1 MKMLRWTRSRWG
13 LVVALLADVMLGGPG
28 IPGLPGGPSLNAAMA
43 AQESVTADW
52 LAMDGVIGTAVGR
65 DLSGDYVVKVY
76 LTALGMA
83 QLPASVAGVPV
94 QFEITG
100 PIRAL
105 NEPALADGAP
115 VAAAADEVDRR
126 ANFPRPVPIGVSTGH
141 TGVTAGTLGAR
152 VTDGGQ
158 VFALSNNHVYA
169 NNNEARPGDPLLQ
182 PGVADG
188 GRNPTDVVATL
199 HDFQEIAFCS
209 NRFQCPLNQM
219 DAAIALTSTDD
230 VGFATPDDGYGSP
243 RDTPLEAT
251 LGTKVQKYGRT
262 TGYTHGTVT
271 GINAVIDVSYR
282 GGTARFENQVL
293 ISGNGFSAGGD
304 SGSLIVSEGFLA
316 ADRRPVGLL
325 FAGSPTST
333 IANPIDIV
341 LDRFDVTIDGGDDG
355 R

>member
-13 LVVALLADVMLGGPG
+13 LVAALMADVALGGPRV
-28 IPGLPGGPSLNAAMA
+28 PGLAGGPSLAAAMA
-43 AQESVTADW
+43 AQETVTADW
-52 LAMDGVIGTAVGR
+52 LALDGVVGTAVGLDR
-65 DLSGDYVVKVY
+65 SGDYVVKVY
-76 LTALGMA
+76 LTALGVA
-83 QLPASVAGVPV
+83 QLPASVAGIPV
-94 QFEITG
+94 EYEITG

-105 NEPALADGAP
+105 NEAEALPAAMSS
-115 VAAAADEVDRR
+115 EIDRR

-141 TGVTAGTLGAR
+141 PGVTAGTLGAR
-152 VTDGGQ
+152 VSDGER

-169 NNNEARPGDPLLQ
+169 NNNNASPGDPLLQ

-188 GRNPTDVVATL
+188 GRNPTDAVATL
-199 HDFQEIAFCS
+199 HDFEEIEFCAT
-209 NRFQCPLNQM
+209 RFRCPLNRM

-230 VGFATPDDGYGSP
+230 VGHATPDDGYGSP
-243 RDTPLEAT
+243 RTTPLEAT

-282 GGTARFENQVL
+282 GGVARFEDQIL

-341 LDRFDVTIDGGDDG
+341 LDRFDVTIDEGN
-355 R
+355 

>member
-13 LVVALLADVMLGGPG
+13 LVVALLADVTLGGPG
-28 IPGLPGGPSLNAAMA
+28 LPGIPGGPSLSAAMA
-43 AQESVTADW
+43 AQESVTSEW
-52 LAMDGVIGTAVGR
+52 LAMEGVVGTAVGLDR
-65 DLSGDYVVKVY
+65 SGDYVVKVY

-94 QFEITG
+94 QYEITG

-105 NEPALADGAP
+105 NEPADEAFLATAL
-115 VAAAADEVDRR
+115 AADEIDRR

-141 TGVTAGTLGAR
+141 PGVTAGTLGAR
-152 VTDGGQ
+152 VSDGEA

-188 GRNPTDVVATL
+188 GRNPTDAVATL

-219 DAAIALTSTDD
+219 DAAIASTSTDD
-230 VGFATPDDGYGSP
+230 VGFATPEDGYGSP
-243 RDTPLEAT
+243 RATSMEAR

-282 GGTARFENQVL
+282 GGTARFEDQIL

-304 SGSLIVSEGFLA
+304 SGSLIVSEGLLA

-341 LDRFDVTIDGGDDG
+341 LDRFGVTIDGGE
-355 R
+355 

>member
-13 LVVALLADVMLGGPG
+13 LVAALLADVMLGGPG
-28 IPGLPGGPSLNAAMA
+28 LPGLPGGPSLNAAMA
-43 AQESVTADW
+43 AQESVTAEW

-105 NEPALADGAP
+105 NEPVVADRSA
-115 VAAAADEVDRR
+115 VAAAGDEIDRR

-152 VTDGGQ
+152 VTDGDR

-188 GRNPTDVVATL
+188 GRSPTDVVATL

-243 RDTPLEAT
+243 RDTPVEAM
-251 LGTKVQKYGRT
+251 LGAKVQKYGRT

-282 GGTARFENQVL
+282 GGTARFEDQIL

-304 SGSLIVSEGFLA
+304 SGSLIVSEGFFA

-333 IANPIDIV
+333 IANPIDVV
-341 LDRFDVTIDGGDDG
+341 LDRFAVTIDGGDDG